1 MSARRRPR
9 LHEEIDLAKGV
20 LPARA
25 WFRTDAAS
33 LDLSGVWRFRLSPS
47 LERAPEGVERLG
59 FDDSS
64 WCDLPVPS
72 CWQLHGH
79 GSPIYTSC
87 AYPFPVDP
95 PYVPDQNEIGDH
107 RLVFDLPDN
116 WPEGPVVIRF
126 DGVDSCGQVWLN
138 GEELGVTS
146 GSRLPSEFEV
156 SGVLRAG
163 RNLLAVRVY
172 QWSSGSYLEDQDA
185 WRLPGVIRR
194 VQLVH
199 RPKGGLDDVAVWPG
213 FEHESGR
220 GSLRVEARSGQPAT
234 WHLPAL
240 DLSGRAD
247 GGNFFVPDVEPWSA
261 ERPFL
266 YDLRVTTPAES
277 ALLRVGFRTV
287 ALLDGCLRV
296 NGRRVLFRGVNRHE
310 HDANFGR
317 AVPFRAARDELALMK
332 RHNINAVRTSHYPP
346 DPRVLDL
353 FDEFGFW
360 VIDEADL
367 ETHGFDLVS
376 GVTNPT
382 DDPVWAGACLDR
394 VVRTVERDK
403 NHPSVI
409 VWSLG
414 NESSVGRNHGIMSEW
429 VRQRDPS
436 RLVHYERDRDCRY
449 VDIYSRMYAP
459 HEEVEMVGK
468 RTEVPTSDPGLD
480 ARRRMLPFVL
490 CEYGHAMGNGPGGL
504 ADYQRLFE
512 KYPRCQGGF
521 IWEWADQ
528 AIARGGGY
536 RYGGDFG
543 EELHSGNFCVDGLVF
558 PDKTPSPAL
567 AEVKK
572 VFAPVRIELGL
583 AGTLRVT
590 NHYDF
595 STTSKLRFLWAMED
609 GGIEVAA
616 GELAVKELGPG
627 EATEIPAPRMPGRP
641 WDGER
646 WLNVSAVLGEP
657 TPWADAGHE
666 VAWGQICCTEG
677 VNA

>member
-1 MSARRRPR
+1 VSARPRPR
-9 LHEEIDLAKGV
+9 PHEQINLARGV
-20 LPARA
+20 LPPRA

-33 LDLSGVWRFRLSPS
+33 LDLSGVWRFRLSASLDTAPQGFERPS
-47 LERAPEGVERLG
+47 
-59 FDDSS
+59 FDDGS
-64 WCDLPVPS
+64 WCELPVPS

-87 AYPFPVDP
+87 SYPFPVNP

-107 RLVFDLPDN
+107 RYGFDLPAD
-116 WPEGPVVIRF
+116 WPEGPAVIRF
-126 DGVDSCGQVWLN
+126 DGVDSCAQVWLN
-138 GEELGVTS
+138 GEELGFTS

-156 SGVLRAG
+156 SNVLRTG

-172 QWSSGSYLEDQDA
+172 QWSAGSYLEDQDA
-185 WRLPGVIRR
+185 WRLPGIIRP
-194 VQLVH
+194 VQLIH
-199 RPKGGLDDVAVWPG
+199 RPKGGLDDVAVWAG
-213 FEHESGR
+213 FEHQR
-220 GSLRVEARSGQPAT
+220 GHGLLSVEAKSGQPAT

-240 DLSGRAD
+240 DMSGRAD
-247 GGNFFVPDVEPWSA
+247 GSNVLVPDVEPWSA

-266 YDLRVTTPAES
+266 YELRITTPAES

-287 ALLDGCLRV
+287 ALLDGCLTV
-296 NGRRVLFRGVNRHE
+296 NGQRVLFRGVNRSE
-310 HDANFGR
+310 HDAHFGR
-317 AVPFRAARDELALMK
+317 AVPFPAARRALALMK

-346 DPRVLDL
+346 DPRLLDV
-353 FDEFGFW
+353 FDELGFW

-367 ETHGFDLVS
+367 ETHGFDLVN

-382 DDPVWAGACLDR
+382 NDPAWASACLDR

-414 NESSVGRNHGIMSEW
+414 NESSLGRNHDIMSQW

-449 VDIYSRMYAP
+449 VDIYSRMYAS
-459 HEEVEMVGK
+459 HEEVEIAGK
-468 RTEVPTSDPGLD
+468 KAEMPTSDPELD

-512 KYPRCQGGF
+512 TYPRCQGGF

-528 AIARGGGY
+528 AIACGSGY
-536 RYGGDFG
+536 CYGGDFK
-543 EELHSGNFCVDGLVF
+543 EELHSGNFCVDGLVL
-558 PDKTPSPAL
+558 PDGTPSPAL

-572 VFAPVRIELGL
+572 VFAPVRIEPS
-583 AGTLRVT
+583 ADGTLRIT

-595 STTSKLRFLWAMED
+595 STTSNLRFLWAVED
-609 GGIEVAA
+609 DGTEVAS
-616 GELAVKELGPG
+616 GELAVKELQPG
-627 EATEIPAPRMPGRP
+627 EATEIPVPRAPGRP
-641 WDGER
+641 SGGER
-646 WLNVSAVLGEP
+646 WLNVSAVLAEP
-657 TPWADAGHE
+657 TTWADVGHE
-666 VAWGQICCTEG
+666 VAWGQIYCT
-677 VNA
+677 